1 MGFVRSSHHP
11 RLFSSYPWKYDYRT
25 NLLLLL
31 LKKSLSSTDESSFC
45 TNMTELKRGSG
56 GRLEDAFL
64 AAKAR
69 NEAAFVAFVTAGFPT
84 AEGEWV
90 TLSWLF
96 LVPKFYH

>member
-1 MGFVRSSHHP
+1 
-11 RLFSSYPWKYDYRT
+11 
-25 NLLLLL
+25 
-31 LKKSLSSTDESSFC
+31 
-45 TNMTELKRGSG
+45 MTELKRGSG

-96 LVPKFYH
+96 FCAEVLQANFPVEFIVFMIEFLNLESYLLQIHHLY

>member
-1 MGFVRSSHHP
+1 
-11 RLFSSYPWKYDYRT
+11 
-25 NLLLLL
+25 
-31 LKKSLSSTDESSFC
+31 
-45 TNMTELKRGSG
+45 MTELKRGSG

-69 NEAAFVAFVTAGFPT
+69 NEAAFVAFVTAVFPT

>member
-1 MGFVRSSHHP
+1 
-11 RLFSSYPWKYDYRT
+11 
-25 NLLLLL
+25 
-31 LKKSLSSTDESSFC
+31 
-45 TNMTELKRGSG
+45 MTELKRGSG

-96 LVPKFYH
+96 FCAEVLQANFSSGVHCIYD